1 MDHPLWLIIL
11 SSLTC
16 RMRFGYIRLRLYAK
30 NQLTLR
36 CLPAIGESASK
47 LPNKPL
53 RLRHSAGCGWFHIQT
68 FCDDFE
74 QMTDSHSIV
83 ESLLICLLIFCFRNS
98 HHFREINALK
108 SFGLRMVGSGISLC
122 FSSMKMWHH
131 NGYGWC
137 FKTGAIPICHG
148 RMLLNP
154 PFVSWSADLDAK
166 WSGLAPPDPLGSLFE
181 ERIVYSLSHR
191 PWYL

>member
-1 MDHPLWLIIL
+1 MLASNWGIGIETAKRTLKVTTYRGLRMVPHPTL
-11 SSLTC
+11 S
-16 RMRFGYIRLRLYAK
+16 RRL
-30 NQLTLR
+30 QL
-36 CLPAIGESASK
+36 
-47 LPNKPL
+47 
-53 RLRHSAGCGWFHIQT
+53 
-68 FCDDFE
+68 
-74 QMTDSHSIV
+74 TDSHSIV
-83 ESLLICLLIFCFRNS
+83 DSLLICLLIFCFLWNS

-122 FSSMKMWHH
+122 FSSMKVWHH

-166 WSGLAPPDPLGSLFE
+166 WSGLAPQILSDHCLERESYIRSHTTLDIFSLNG
-181 ERIVYSLSHR
+181 
-191 PWYL
+191 